1 MMVHPPH
8 YQYDILLCYTLPYFY
23 YVLQVQTI
31 TSTTPQQQQT
41 VPTPSPPLEEAV
53 LTPPQDYSTA
63 GIMFVDNSFIIVNML
78 LYSYFKSLSL
88 YVGECPTM
96 IELIR
101 FRGRSRRINIP
112 KEIGTKCYQFG
123 VLLLK
128 DETGA
133 RIETVIRKHLNDAE
147 QINMESFKLWFAGE
161 GEQPVTWG
169 TLVEVLRDVKLT
181 TLASDIADV
190 KLS

>member
-1 MMVHPPH
+1 
-8 YQYDILLCYTLPYFY
+8 
-23 YVLQVQTI
+23 
-31 TSTTPQQQQT
+31 
-41 VPTPSPPLEEAV
+41 
-53 LTPPQDYSTA
+53 
-63 GIMFVDNSFIIVNML
+63 
-78 LYSYFKSLSL
+78 
-88 YVGECPTM
+88 M

-101 FRGRSRRINIP
+101 FRGRSRKINIP
-112 KEIGTKCYQFG
+112 QEIGTKYYQFS

-133 RIETVIRKHLNDAE
+133 RIETVICKHLNDAE
-147 QINMESFKLWFAGE
+147 QINMEIFKLWFSGE

-169 TLVEVLRDVKLT
+169 TLVKVLHDVELT

>member
-1 MMVHPPH
+1 ML
-8 YQYDILLCYTLPYFY
+8 YSTLLLLCATGSDYNFHNP
-23 YVLQVQTI
+23 
-31 TSTTPQQQQT
+31 TTAVCPHTQSIFGRGNFNS
-41 VPTPSPPLEEAV
+41 PTGLLHNRYNVCREF
-53 LTPPQDYSTA
+53 
-63 GIMFVDNSFIIVNML
+63 IHIIVSML

-96 IELIR
+96 MELIR

-123 VLLLK
+123 VLFLK

-147 QINMESFKLWFAGE
+147 QINMEIFKLLFAA
-161 GEQPVTWG
+161 W
-169 TLVEVLRDVKLT
+169 
-181 TLASDIADV
+181 
-190 KLS
+190 